1 MTKIFQ
7 EKQKTQLGPFW
18 ALVKILAKTNFSGK
32 KGLCQCLNILIIY
45 HSGKNLR
52 KMSN

>member
-1 MTKIFQ
+1 MTTIFQ

-32 KGLCQCLNILIIY
+32 KG
-45 HSGKNLR
+45 SV
-52 KMSN
+52 SV